1 MPLWWRWRRLADALT
16 SGDPFG
22 LAAVDFARDAP
33 APLDGVRIL
42 DLSRLVAGN
51 ALTHVLADF
60 GAEVIKV
67 ERPGQGDDL
76 RNWRVEGVSI
86 HWKVYARNKKSITLN
101 MRHARGRAL
110 LLDLVRTAQI
120 LVENF
125 VPGTLEK
132 WDLGPDVLHEANP
145 SLVIVRISG
154 WGQIGPDRNLPGF
167 GSLVEARTGFA
178 EINGFADR
186 PPVLPPLALAD
197 MVAGLYG
204 GIATLVALRHCEVK
218 GGKGQVVDLPLFDP
232 LLSILG
238 PQAALYELTGEL
250 PARTGSRSTLTA
262 PRNTYRC
269 RDGRYVA
276 LSASMQSMY
285 ERLMRTI
292 GQAELISDPRFLTN
306 ADRVRNND
314 QLDPIVGA
322 FIESYDQAEA
332 LEIFRE
338 AGVTVGP
345 VHDTVGMLHDP
356 LVRENQ
362 VMVRLPDEEVGSVA
376 MHNVAARL
384 SETPGLIRSPAP
396 ALGEHNREILAG
408 LGLDDEAVDVLAA
421 EEVI

>member
-1 MPLWWRWRRLADALT
+1 MVARDRIDLIQQ
-16 SGDPFG
+16 
-22 LAAVDFARDAP
+22 DFARDAA

-60 GAEVIKV
+60 GAEVVKV

-86 HWKVYARNKKSITLN
+86 HWKVYARNKKSITVN
-101 MRHARGRAL
+101 MRSDRGRTI
-110 LLDLVRTAQI
+110 LLDLVKTSQM

-125 VPGTLEK
+125 LPGTLEQ
-132 WDLGPDVLHEANP
+132 WELGPDVLHAANP
-145 SLVIVRISG
+145 KLVIVRISG
-154 WGQIGPDRNLPGF
+154 WGQSGPDRSVPGF
-167 GSLVEARTGFA
+167 GSLVEARSGFA
-178 EINGFADR
+178 AMNGFADR

-204 GIATLVALRHCEVK
+204 AVAALVALRHCEVDQ
-218 GGKGQVVDLPLFDP
+218 GKGQVVDLPLFDP

-250 PARTGSRSTLTA
+250 PERLGSRSNLTA
-262 PRNTYRC
+262 PRNSYRC
-269 RDGRYVA
+269 RDGQFVA

-292 GQAELISDPRFLTN
+292 GRPELIEDRRFLTN

-314 QLDPIVGA
+314 QLDRIVA
-322 FIESYDQAEA
+322 QFIENHDQHDV
-332 LEIFRE
+332 LQIFRD

-345 VHDTVGMLHDP
+345 VHDTLGMLSDP
-356 LVRENQ
+356 LVKENK
-362 VMVRLPDEEVGSVA
+362 VMVRLPDEDIDSVV

-396 ALGEHNREILAG
+396 TLGEHNNEILG
-408 LGLDDEAVDVLAA
+408 DIGIDETELFTLGEQG
-421 EEVI
+421 VI

>member
-1 MPLWWRWRRLADALT
+1 MFA
-16 SGDPFG
+16 GDRID
-22 LAAVDFARDAP
+22 LIRQDFARDVA

-86 HWKVYARNKKSITLN
+86 HWKVYARNKKSITVN
-101 MRHARGRAL
+101 MRSDRGRAI
-110 LLDLVRTAQI
+110 LLDLVKTAQM

-125 VPGTLEK
+125 LPGTLEQ
-132 WDLGPDVLHEANP
+132 WELGPDVLLAVNP
-145 SLVIVRISG
+145 KLIIVRISG
-154 WGQIGPDRNLPGF
+154 WGQSGPDRSVPGF
-167 GSLVEARTGFA
+167 GSLVEARSGFA
-178 EINGFADR
+178 AMNGFADR

-204 GIATLVALRHCEVK
+204 AVAALVALRHCEVDQ
-218 GGKGQVVDLPLFDP
+218 GKGQVVDLPLFDP

-250 PARTGSRSTLTA
+250 PERLGSRSNLTA
-262 PRNTYRC
+262 PRNSYCC
-269 RDGRYVA
+269 RDGKFVA

-292 GQAELISDPRFLTN
+292 GRPELIEDNRFLTN
-306 ADRVRNND
+306 SDRVRNND
-314 QLDPIVGA
+314 QLDRVVA
-322 FIESYDQAEA
+322 QFIESHDQCDV
-332 LEIFRE
+332 LNIFRD

-345 VHDTVGMLHDP
+345 VHDTLGMLSDP
-356 LVRENQ
+356 LVKENK
-362 VMVRLPDEEVGSVA
+362 VMVRLPDEDIDSVV

-396 ALGEHNREILAG
+396 TLGEHNNEILG
-408 LGLDDEAVDVLAA
+408 EIGIDETELSTLGEQG
-421 EEVI
+421 VI

>member
-1 MPLWWRWRRLADALT
+1 MFA
-16 SGDPFG
+16 GDRID
-22 LAAVDFARDAP
+22 LIRQDFARDAA

-60 GAEVIKV
+60 GAEVVKV

-76 RNWRVEGVSI
+76 RNWRVEGVSV
-86 HWKVYARNKKSITLN
+86 HWKVYARNKKSITVN
-101 MRHARGRAL
+101 MRSDRGRAI
-110 LLDLVRTAQI
+110 LLDLVKTAQM

-125 VPGTLEK
+125 LPGTLEQ
-132 WDLGPDVLHEANP
+132 WELGPDVLLAVNP
-145 SLVIVRISG
+145 KLIIVRISG
-154 WGQIGPDRNLPGF
+154 WGQSGPDRSVPGF
-167 GSLVEARTGFA
+167 GSLVEARSGFA
-178 EINGFADR
+178 AMNGFADR

-204 GIATLVALRHCEVK
+204 AVAALVALRHCEVDQ
-218 GGKGQVVDLPLFDP
+218 GKGQVVDLPLFDP

-250 PARTGSRSTLTA
+250 PERLGSRSNLTA
-262 PRNTYRC
+262 PRNSYCC
-269 RDGRYVA
+269 RDGKFVA

-292 GQAELISDPRFLTN
+292 GRPELIEDNRFLTN
-306 ADRVRNND
+306 SDRVRNND
-314 QLDPIVGA
+314 QLDRVVA
-322 FIESYDQAEA
+322 QFIESHDQCDV
-332 LEIFRE
+332 LNIFRD

-345 VHDTVGMLHDP
+345 VHDTLGMLSDP
-356 LVRENQ
+356 LVKENK
-362 VMVRLPDEEVGSVA
+362 VMVRLPDEDIDSVV

-396 ALGEHNREILAG
+396 TLGEHNNEILG
-408 LGLDDEAVDVLAA
+408 EIGIDETELSTLGEQG
-421 EEVI
+421 VI

>member
-1 MPLWWRWRRLADALT
+1 LVARDRIDLIQQ
-16 SGDPFG
+16 
-22 LAAVDFARDAP
+22 DFARDAA

-60 GAEVIKV
+60 GAEVVKV

-86 HWKVYARNKKSITLN
+86 HWKVYARNKKSITVN
-101 MRHARGRAL
+101 MRSERGRAI
-110 LLDLVRTAQI
+110 LLDLVKTSQM

-125 VPGTLEK
+125 LPGTLEQ
-132 WDLGPDVLHEANP
+132 WELGPEVLHAVNP
-145 SLVIVRISG
+145 KLVVVRISG
-154 WGQIGPDRNLPGF
+154 WGQSGPDRSVPGF
-167 GSLVEARTGFA
+167 GSLVEARSGFA
-178 EINGFADR
+178 AMNGFADR

-204 GIATLVALRHCEVK
+204 AVAALVALRHCEVDQ
-218 GGKGQVVDLPLFDP
+218 GKGQVVDLPLFDP

-250 PARTGSRSTLTA
+250 PERLGSRSNLTA
-262 PRNTYRC
+262 PRNSYRC
-269 RDGRYVA
+269 RDGQFVA

-292 GQAELISDPRFLTN
+292 GRPELIEDNRFLTN
-306 ADRVRNND
+306 SDRVRNND
-314 QLDPIVGA
+314 QLDRVVA
-322 FIESYDQAEA
+322 QFIESHDQYDVLQ
-332 LEIFRE
+332 IFRD

-345 VHDTVGMLHDP
+345 VHDTLGMLNDP
-356 LVRENQ
+356 LVKENK
-362 VMVRLPDEEVGSVA
+362 VMVRLPDEEIDSVV

-396 ALGEHNREILAG
+396 TLGEHNSEILG
-408 LGLDDEAVDVLAA
+408 DIGIDETELSTLGEQG
-421 EEVI
+421 VI

>member
-1 MPLWWRWRRLADALT
+1 MVARDRIDLIQQ
-16 SGDPFG
+16 
-22 LAAVDFARDAP
+22 DFARDAA

-60 GAEVIKV
+60 GAEVVKV

-86 HWKVYARNKKSITLN
+86 HWKVYARNKKSITVN
-101 MRHARGRAL
+101 MRSERGRAI
-110 LLDLVRTAQI
+110 LLDLVKTSQM

-125 VPGTLEK
+125 LPGTLEQ
-132 WDLGPDVLHEANP
+132 WELGPDVLHAANP
-145 SLVIVRISG
+145 KLVIVRISG
-154 WGQIGPDRNLPGF
+154 WGQSGPDRSVPGF
-167 GSLVEARTGFA
+167 GSLVEARSGFA
-178 EINGFADR
+178 AMNGFADR

-204 GIATLVALRHCEVK
+204 AVAALVALRHCEVDQ
-218 GGKGQVVDLPLFDP
+218 GKGQVVDLPLFDP

-250 PARTGSRSTLTA
+250 PERLGSRSNLTA
-262 PRNTYRC
+262 PRNSYRC
-269 RDGRYVA
+269 RDGQFVA

-292 GQAELISDPRFLTN
+292 GRPELIEDNRFLTN
-306 ADRVRNND
+306 ADRVQNND
-314 QLDPIVGA
+314 QLDRVVA
-322 FIESYDQAEA
+322 QFIESHDQCDV
-332 LEIFRE
+332 LNIFRD

-345 VHDTVGMLHDP
+345 VHDTLGMLSDP
-356 LVRENQ
+356 LVKENK
-362 VMVRLPDEEVGSVA
+362 VMVRLPDEDIDSVV

-396 ALGEHNREILAG
+396 TLGEHNNEILSEIG
-408 LGLDDEAVDVLAA
+408 IDETELSTLGEQG
-421 EEVI
+421 VI

>member
-1 MPLWWRWRRLADALT
+1 MFA
-16 SGDPFG
+16 GDRID
-22 LAAVDFARDAP
+22 LIRQDFARDAA

-60 GAEVIKV
+60 GAEVVKV

-86 HWKVYARNKKSITLN
+86 HWKVYARNKKSITVN
-101 MRHARGRAL
+101 MRSDRGRAI
-110 LLDLVRTAQI
+110 LLDLVKTAEM

-125 VPGTLEK
+125 LPGTLEQ
-132 WDLGPDVLHEANP
+132 WDLGPEVLHVVNP
-145 SLVIVRISG
+145 KLVIVRISG
-154 WGQIGPDRNLPGF
+154 WGQSGPDRSVPGF
-167 GSLVEARTGFA
+167 GSLVEARSGFA
-178 EINGFADR
+178 AMNGFADR

-204 GIATLVALRHCEVK
+204 AVAALVALRHCEVDQ
-218 GGKGQVVDLPLFDP
+218 GKGQVVDLPLFDP

-250 PARTGSRSTLTA
+250 PERLGSRSNLTA
-262 PRNTYRC
+262 PRNSYCC
-269 RDGRYVA
+269 RDGKFVA

-292 GQAELISDPRFLTN
+292 GRPELIEDNRFLTN
-306 ADRVRNND
+306 SDRVRNND
-314 QLDPIVGA
+314 QLDRVVA
-322 FIESYDQAEA
+322 QFIESHDQCDV
-332 LEIFRE
+332 LNIFRD

-345 VHDTVGMLHDP
+345 VHDTLGMLSDP
-356 LVRENQ
+356 LVKENK
-362 VMVRLPDEEVGSVA
+362 VMVRLPDEDIDSVV

-396 ALGEHNREILAG
+396 TLGEHNNEILG
-408 LGLDDEAVDVLAA
+408 EIGIDETELSTLGEQG
-421 EEVI
+421 VI

>member
-1 MPLWWRWRRLADALT
+1 LVAPDRIDLIQQ
-16 SGDPFG
+16 
-22 LAAVDFARDAP
+22 DFARDAA

-60 GAEVIKV
+60 GAEVVKV

-86 HWKVYARNKKSITLN
+86 HWKVYARNKKSITVN
-101 MRHARGRAL
+101 MRSERGRAI
-110 LLDLVRTAQI
+110 LLDLVKTSQM

-125 VPGTLEK
+125 LPGTLEQ
-132 WDLGPDVLHEANP
+132 WELGPDVLHAANP
-145 SLVIVRISG
+145 KLVIVRISG
-154 WGQIGPDRNLPGF
+154 WGQSGPDRSVPGF
-167 GSLVEARTGFA
+167 GSLVEARSGFA
-178 EINGFADR
+178 AMNGFADR

-204 GIATLVALRHCEVK
+204 AVAALVALRHCEVDQ
-218 GGKGQVVDLPLFDP
+218 GKGQVVDLPLFDP

-250 PARTGSRSTLTA
+250 PERLGSRSNLTA
-262 PRNTYRC
+262 PRNSYRC
-269 RDGRYVA
+269 RDGQFVA

-292 GQAELISDPRFLTN
+292 GRPELIEDNRFLTN
-306 ADRVRNND
+306 ADRVQNND
-314 QLDPIVGA
+314 QLDRVVA
-322 FIESYDQAEA
+322 QFIESHDQYDVLQ
-332 LEIFRE
+332 IFRD

-345 VHDTVGMLHDP
+345 VHDTLGMLNDP
-356 LVRENQ
+356 LVKENK
-362 VMVRLPDEEVGSVA
+362 VMVRLPDEEIDSVV

-396 ALGEHNREILAG
+396 TLGEHNSEILG
-408 LGLDDEAVDVLAA
+408 DIGIDETELSTLGEQG
-421 EEVI
+421 VI

>member
-1 MPLWWRWRRLADALT
+1 LFA
-16 SGDPFG
+16 GDRID
-22 LAAVDFARDAP
+22 LIRQDFARDAA

-86 HWKVYARNKKSITLN
+86 HWKVYARNKKSITVN
-101 MRHARGRAL
+101 MRSDRGRAI
-110 LLDLVRTAQI
+110 LLDLVKTAQM

-125 VPGTLEK
+125 LPGTLEQ
-132 WDLGPDVLHEANP
+132 WELGPDVLLAVNP
-145 SLVIVRISG
+145 KLIIVRISG
-154 WGQIGPDRNLPGF
+154 WGQSGPDRSVPGF
-167 GSLVEARTGFA
+167 GSLVEARSGFA
-178 EINGFADR
+178 AMNGFADR

-204 GIATLVALRHCEVK
+204 AVAALVALRHCEVDQ
-218 GGKGQVVDLPLFDP
+218 GKGQVVDLPLFDP

-250 PARTGSRSTLTA
+250 PERLGSRSNLTA
-262 PRNTYRC
+262 PRNSYCC
-269 RDGRYVA
+269 RDGKFVA

-292 GQAELISDPRFLTN
+292 GRPELIEDNRFLTN
-306 ADRVRNND
+306 SDRVRNND
-314 QLDPIVGA
+314 QLDRVVA
-322 FIESYDQAEA
+322 QFIESHDQCDV
-332 LEIFRE
+332 LNIFRD

-345 VHDTVGMLHDP
+345 VHDTLGMLSDP
-356 LVRENQ
+356 LVKENK
-362 VMVRLPDEEVGSVA
+362 VMVRLPDEDIDSVV

-396 ALGEHNREILAG
+396 TLGEHNNEILG
-408 LGLDDEAVDVLAA
+408 EIGIDETELSTLGEQG
-421 EEVI
+421 VI

>member
-1 MPLWWRWRRLADALT
+1 LVARDRIDVIRQ
-16 SGDPFG
+16 
-22 LAAVDFARDAP
+22 DFARDAA

-86 HWKVYARNKKSITLN
+86 HWKVYARNKKSITIN
-101 MRHARGRAL
+101 MRSDRGRAI
-110 LLDLVRTAQI
+110 LLDLVKTAQM

-125 VPGTLEK
+125 LPGTLEQ
-132 WDLGPDVLHEANP
+132 WELGPEVLLAVNP
-145 SLVIVRISG
+145 KLIIVRISG
-154 WGQIGPDRNLPGF
+154 WGQSGPDRSVPGF
-167 GSLVEARTGFA
+167 GSLVEARSGFA
-178 EINGFADR
+178 AMNGFADR

-204 GIATLVALRHCEVK
+204 AVAALVALRHCEVDQ
-218 GGKGQVVDLPLFDP
+218 GKGQVVDLPLFDP

-250 PARTGSRSTLTA
+250 PERLGSRSNLTA
-262 PRNTYRC
+262 PRNSYCC
-269 RDGRYVA
+269 RDGKFVA

-292 GQAELISDPRFLTN
+292 GRPELIEDNRFLTN
-306 ADRVRNND
+306 SDRVRNND
-314 QLDPIVGA
+314 QLDRIVA
-322 FIESYDQAEA
+322 QFIESHDQYDV
-332 LEIFRE
+332 LNIFRD

-345 VHDTVGMLHDP
+345 VHDTLGMLSDP
-356 LVRENQ
+356 LVKENK
-362 VMVRLPDEEVGSVA
+362 VMVRLPDEDIDSVV

-396 ALGEHNREILAG
+396 TLGEHNNEILG
-408 LGLDDEAVDVLAA
+408 DIGIDETELSTLGEQG
-421 EEVI
+421 VI

>member
-1 MPLWWRWRRLADALT
+1 LFA
-16 SGDPFG
+16 GDRID
-22 LAAVDFARDAP
+22 LIRQDFARDAA

-60 GAEVIKV
+60 GAEVVKV

-86 HWKVYARNKKSITLN
+86 HWKVYARNKKSITVN
-101 MRHARGRAL
+101 MRSDRGRAI
-110 LLDLVRTAQI
+110 LLDLVKTAQM

-125 VPGTLEK
+125 LPGTLEQ
-132 WDLGPDVLHEANP
+132 WELGPDVLLAVNP
-145 SLVIVRISG
+145 KLIIVRISG
-154 WGQIGPDRNLPGF
+154 WGQSGPDRSVPGF
-167 GSLVEARTGFA
+167 GSLVEARSGFA
-178 EINGFADR
+178 AMNGFADR

-204 GIATLVALRHCEVK
+204 AVAALVALRHCEVDQ
-218 GGKGQVVDLPLFDP
+218 GKGQVVDLPLFDP

-250 PARTGSRSTLTA
+250 PERLGSRSNLTA
-262 PRNTYRC
+262 PRNSYCC
-269 RDGRYVA
+269 RDGKFVA

-292 GQAELISDPRFLTN
+292 GRPELIEDNRFLTN
-306 ADRVRNND
+306 SDRVRNND
-314 QLDPIVGA
+314 QLDRVVA
-322 FIESYDQAEA
+322 QFIESHDQCDV
-332 LEIFRE
+332 LNIFRD

-345 VHDTVGMLHDP
+345 VHDTLGMLSDP
-356 LVRENQ
+356 LVKENK
-362 VMVRLPDEEVGSVA
+362 VMVRLPDEDIDSVV

-396 ALGEHNREILAG
+396 TLGEHNNEILSEIG
-408 LGLDDEAVDVLAA
+408 IDETELSTLGEQG
-421 EEVI
+421 VI

>member
-1 MPLWWRWRRLADALT
+1 MVARDRIDVIRQ
-16 SGDPFG
+16 
-22 LAAVDFARDAP
+22 DFARDAA

-86 HWKVYARNKKSITLN
+86 HWKVYARNKKSITIN
-101 MRHARGRAL
+101 MRSDRGRAI
-110 LLDLVRTAQI
+110 LLDLVKTAQM

-125 VPGTLEK
+125 LPGTLEQ
-132 WDLGPDVLHEANP
+132 WELGPEVLLAVNP
-145 SLVIVRISG
+145 KLIVVRISG
-154 WGQIGPDRNLPGF
+154 WGQSGPDRSVPGF
-167 GSLVEARTGFA
+167 GSLVEARSGFA
-178 EINGFADR
+178 AMNGFADR

-204 GIATLVALRHCEVK
+204 AVAALVALRHCEVDQ
-218 GGKGQVVDLPLFDP
+218 GKGQVVDLPLFDP

-250 PARTGSRSTLTA
+250 PERLGSRSNLTA
-262 PRNTYRC
+262 PRNSYCC
-269 RDGRYVA
+269 RDGKFVA

-292 GQAELISDPRFLTN
+292 GRPELIEDNRFLTN
-306 ADRVRNND
+306 SDRVRNND
-314 QLDPIVGA
+314 QLDRIVA
-322 FIESYDQAEA
+322 QFIESHDQYDV
-332 LEIFRE
+332 LNIFRD

-345 VHDTVGMLHDP
+345 VHDTLGMLSDP
-356 LVRENQ
+356 LVKENK
-362 VMVRLPDEEVGSVA
+362 VMVRLPDEDIDSVV

-396 ALGEHNREILAG
+396 TLGEHNNEILG
-408 LGLDDEAVDVLAA
+408 DIGIDETELSTLGEQG
-421 EEVI
+421 VI

>member
-1 MPLWWRWRRLADALT
+1 LFARDRIDLIRQ
-16 SGDPFG
+16 
-22 LAAVDFARDAP
+22 DFARDAA

-86 HWKVYARNKKSITLN
+86 HWKVYARNKKSITVN
-101 MRHARGRAL
+101 MRSDRGRAI
-110 LLDLVRTAQI
+110 LLDLVKTAQM

-125 VPGTLEK
+125 LPGTLEQ
-132 WDLGPDVLHEANP
+132 WELGPDVLLAVNP
-145 SLVIVRISG
+145 KLVIVRISG
-154 WGQIGPDRNLPGF
+154 WGQSGPDRSVPGF
-167 GSLVEARTGFA
+167 GSLVEARSGFA
-178 EINGFADR
+178 AMNGFADR

-204 GIATLVALRHCEVK
+204 AVAALVALRHCEVDQ
-218 GGKGQVVDLPLFDP
+218 GKGQVVDLPLFDP

-250 PARTGSRSTLTA
+250 PERLGSRSNLTA
-262 PRNTYRC
+262 PRNSYCC
-269 RDGRYVA
+269 RDGKFVA

-292 GQAELISDPRFLTN
+292 GRPELIEDNRFLTN
-306 ADRVRNND
+306 ADRVQNND
-314 QLDPIVGA
+314 QLDRVVA
-322 FIESYDQAEA
+322 QFIESHDQYDVLQ
-332 LEIFRE
+332 IFRD

-345 VHDTVGMLHDP
+345 VHDTLGMLNDP
-356 LVRENQ
+356 LVKENK
-362 VMVRLPDEEVGSVA
+362 VMVRLPDEEIDSVV

-396 ALGEHNREILAG
+396 TLGEHNSEILG
-408 LGLDDEAVDVLAA
+408 DIGIDETELSTLGEQG
-421 EEVI
+421 VI

>member
-1 MPLWWRWRRLADALT
+1 MVARDRIDLIQQ
-16 SGDPFG
+16 
-22 LAAVDFARDAP
+22 DFARDAA

-60 GAEVIKV
+60 GAEVVKV

-86 HWKVYARNKKSITLN
+86 HWKVYARNKKSITVN
-101 MRHARGRAL
+101 MRSERGRAI
-110 LLDLVRTAQI
+110 LLDLVKTSQM

-125 VPGTLEK
+125 LPGTLEQ
-132 WDLGPDVLHEANP
+132 WELGPEVLHAVNP
-145 SLVIVRISG
+145 KLVVVRISG
-154 WGQIGPDRNLPGF
+154 WGQSGPDRSVPGF
-167 GSLVEARTGFA
+167 GSLVEARSGFA
-178 EINGFADR
+178 AMNGFADR

-204 GIATLVALRHCEVK
+204 AVAALVALRHCEVDQ
-218 GGKGQVVDLPLFDP
+218 GKGQVVDLPLFDP

-250 PARTGSRSTLTA
+250 PERLGSRSNLTA
-262 PRNTYRC
+262 PRNSYRC
-269 RDGRYVA
+269 RDGQFVA

-292 GQAELISDPRFLTN
+292 GRPELIEDNRFLTN
-306 ADRVRNND
+306 SDRVRNND
-314 QLDPIVGA
+314 QLDRVVA
-322 FIESYDQAEA
+322 QFIESHDQYDVLQ
-332 LEIFRE
+332 IFRD

-345 VHDTVGMLHDP
+345 VHDTLGMLNDP
-356 LVRENQ
+356 LVKENK
-362 VMVRLPDEEVGSVA
+362 VMVRLPDEEIDSVV

-396 ALGEHNREILAG
+396 TLGEHNSEILG
-408 LGLDDEAVDVLAA
+408 DIGIDETELSTLGEQG
-421 EEVI
+421 VI

>member
-1 MPLWWRWRRLADALT
+1 MVARDRIDLIQQ
-16 SGDPFG
+16 
-22 LAAVDFARDAP
+22 DFARDAA

-86 HWKVYARNKKSITLN
+86 HWKVYARNKKSITVN
-101 MRHARGRAL
+101 MRSERGRAI
-110 LLDLVRTAQI
+110 LLDLVKTSQM

-125 VPGTLEK
+125 LPGTLEQ
-132 WDLGPDVLHEANP
+132 WELGPEVLHAANP
-145 SLVIVRISG
+145 KLVIVRISG
-154 WGQIGPDRNLPGF
+154 WGQSGPDRSVPGF
-167 GSLVEARTGFA
+167 GSLVEARSGFA
-178 EINGFADR
+178 AMNGFADR

-204 GIATLVALRHCEVK
+204 AVAALVALRHCEVDQ
-218 GGKGQVVDLPLFDP
+218 GKGQVVDLPLFDP

-250 PARTGSRSTLTA
+250 PERLGSRSNLTA
-262 PRNTYRC
+262 PRNSYRC
-269 RDGRYVA
+269 RDGQFVA

-292 GQAELISDPRFLTN
+292 GRPELIEDNRFLTN
-306 ADRVRNND
+306 ADRVQNND
-314 QLDPIVGA
+314 QLDRVVA
-322 FIESYDQAEA
+322 QFIESHDQYDVLQ
-332 LEIFRE
+332 IFRD

-345 VHDTVGMLHDP
+345 VHDTLGMLNDP
-356 LVRENQ
+356 LVKENK
-362 VMVRLPDEEVGSVA
+362 VMVRLPDEEIDSVV

-396 ALGEHNREILAG
+396 TLGEHNSEILG
-408 LGLDDEAVDVLAA
+408 DIGIDETELSTLGEQG
-421 EEVI
+421 VI

>member
-1 MPLWWRWRRLADALT
+1 MVARDRIDLIQQ
-16 SGDPFG
+16 
-22 LAAVDFARDAP
+22 DFARDAA

-60 GAEVIKV
+60 GAEVVKV

-86 HWKVYARNKKSITLN
+86 HWKVYARNKKSITVN
-101 MRHARGRAL
+101 MRSERGRAI
-110 LLDLVRTAQI
+110 LLDLVKTSQM

-125 VPGTLEK
+125 LPGTLEQ
-132 WDLGPDVLHEANP
+132 WELGPDVLHAANP
-145 SLVIVRISG
+145 KLVIVRISG
-154 WGQIGPDRNLPGF
+154 WGQSGPDRRVPGF
-167 GSLVEARTGFA
+167 GSLVEARSGFA
-178 EINGFADR
+178 AMNGFADR

-204 GIATLVALRHCEVK
+204 AVAALVALRHCEVDQ
-218 GGKGQVVDLPLFDP
+218 GKGQVVDLPLFDP

-250 PARTGSRSTLTA
+250 PERLGSRSNLTA
-262 PRNTYRC
+262 PRNSYRC
-269 RDGRYVA
+269 RDGQFVA

-292 GQAELISDPRFLTN
+292 GRPELIEDNRFLTN
-306 ADRVRNND
+306 ADRVQNND
-314 QLDPIVGA
+314 QLDRVVA
-322 FIESYDQAEA
+322 QFIESHDQYDV
-332 LEIFRE
+332 LNIFRD

-345 VHDTVGMLHDP
+345 VHDTLGMLSDP
-356 LVRENQ
+356 LVKENK
-362 VMVRLPDEEVGSVA
+362 VMVRLPDEDIDSVV

-396 ALGEHNREILAG
+396 TLGEHNNEILG
-408 LGLDDEAVDVLAA
+408 EIGIDETELSTLGEQG
-421 EEVI
+421 VI

>member
-1 MPLWWRWRRLADALT
+1 MFA
-16 SGDPFG
+16 GDRID
-22 LAAVDFARDAP
+22 LIRQDFARDAA

-60 GAEVIKV
+60 GAEVVKV

-86 HWKVYARNKKSITLN
+86 HWKVYARNKKSITVN
-101 MRHARGRAL
+101 MRSDRGRAI
-110 LLDLVRTAQI
+110 LLDLVKTAQM

-125 VPGTLEK
+125 LPGTLEQ
-132 WDLGPDVLHEANP
+132 WELGPDVLLAVNP
-145 SLVIVRISG
+145 KLIIVRISG
-154 WGQIGPDRNLPGF
+154 WGQSGPDRSVPGF
-167 GSLVEARTGFA
+167 GSLVEARSGFA
-178 EINGFADR
+178 AMNGFADR

-204 GIATLVALRHCEVK
+204 AVAALVALRHCEVDQ
-218 GGKGQVVDLPLFDP
+218 GKGQVVDLPLFDP

-250 PARTGSRSTLTA
+250 PERLGSRSNLTA
-262 PRNTYRC
+262 PRNSYCC
-269 RDGRYVA
+269 RDGKFVA

-292 GQAELISDPRFLTN
+292 GRPELIEDNRFLTN
-306 ADRVRNND
+306 SDRVRNND
-314 QLDPIVGA
+314 QLDRVVA
-322 FIESYDQAEA
+322 QFIESHDQCDV
-332 LEIFRE
+332 LNIFRD

-345 VHDTVGMLHDP
+345 VHDTLGMLSDP
-356 LVRENQ
+356 LVKENK
-362 VMVRLPDEEVGSVA
+362 VMVRLPDEDIDSVV

-396 ALGEHNREILAG
+396 TLGEHNNEILG
-408 LGLDDEAVDVLAA
+408 EIGIDETELSTLGEQG
-421 EEVI
+421 VI

>member
-1 MPLWWRWRRLADALT
+1 MVARDRINLIQQ
-16 SGDPFG
+16 
-22 LAAVDFARDAP
+22 DFARDAA

-60 GAEVIKV
+60 GAEVVKV

-86 HWKVYARNKKSITLN
+86 HWKVYARNKKSITVN
-101 MRHARGRAL
+101 MRSERGRAI
-110 LLDLVRTAQI
+110 LLDLVKTSQM

-125 VPGTLEK
+125 LPGTLEQ
-132 WDLGPDVLHEANP
+132 WELGPDVLHAANP
-145 SLVIVRISG
+145 KLVIVRISG
-154 WGQIGPDRNLPGF
+154 WGQSGPDRSVPGF
-167 GSLVEARTGFA
+167 GSLVEARSGFA
-178 EINGFADR
+178 AMNGFADR

-204 GIATLVALRHCEVK
+204 AVAALVALRHCEVDQ
-218 GGKGQVVDLPLFDP
+218 GKGQVVDLPLFDP

-250 PARTGSRSTLTA
+250 PERLGSRSNLTA
-262 PRNTYRC
+262 PRNSYRC
-269 RDGRYVA
+269 RDGQFVA

-292 GQAELISDPRFLTN
+292 GRPELIEDNRFLTN
-306 ADRVRNND
+306 ADRVQNND
-314 QLDPIVGA
+314 QLDRVVA
-322 FIESYDQAEA
+322 QFIESHDQYDVLQ
-332 LEIFRE
+332 IFRD

-345 VHDTVGMLHDP
+345 VHDTLGMLNDP
-356 LVRENQ
+356 LVKENK
-362 VMVRLPDEEVGSVA
+362 VMVRLPDEEIDSVV

-396 ALGEHNREILAG
+396 TLGEHNSEILG
-408 LGLDDEAVDVLAA
+408 DIGIDETELSTLGQQG
-421 EEVI
+421 VI

>member
-1 MPLWWRWRRLADALT
+1 MVARDRIDLIQQ
-16 SGDPFG
+16 
-22 LAAVDFARDAP
+22 DFARDAA

-60 GAEVIKV
+60 GAEVVKV

-86 HWKVYARNKKSITLN
+86 HWKVYARNKKSITVN
-101 MRHARGRAL
+101 MRSERGRAI
-110 LLDLVRTAQI
+110 LLDLVKTSQM

-125 VPGTLEK
+125 LPGTLEQ
-132 WDLGPDVLHEANP
+132 WELGPEVLHAVNP
-145 SLVIVRISG
+145 KLVVVRISG
-154 WGQIGPDRNLPGF
+154 WGQSGPDRSVPGF
-167 GSLVEARTGFA
+167 GSLVEARSGFA
-178 EINGFADR
+178 AMNGFADR

-204 GIATLVALRHCEVK
+204 AVAALVALRHCEVDQ
-218 GGKGQVVDLPLFDP
+218 GKGQVVDLPLFDP
-232 LLSILG
+232 LLLILG

-250 PARTGSRSTLTA
+250 PERLGSRSNLTA
-262 PRNTYRC
+262 PRNSYRC
-269 RDGRYVA
+269 RDGQFVA

-292 GQAELISDPRFLTN
+292 GRPELIEDNRFLTN
-306 ADRVRNND
+306 ADRVQNND
-314 QLDPIVGA
+314 QLDRVVA
-322 FIESYDQAEA
+322 QFIESHDQYDVLQ
-332 LEIFRE
+332 IFRD

-345 VHDTVGMLHDP
+345 VHDTLGMLNDP
-356 LVRENQ
+356 LVKENK
-362 VMVRLPDEEVGSVA
+362 VMVRLPDEEIDSVV

-396 ALGEHNREILAG
+396 TLGEHNSEILG
-408 LGLDDEAVDVLAA
+408 DIGIDETELSTLGEQG
-421 EEVI
+421 VI

>member
-1 MPLWWRWRRLADALT
+1 MVARDRIDVIRQ
-16 SGDPFG
+16 
-22 LAAVDFARDAP
+22 DFARDAA

-86 HWKVYARNKKSITLN
+86 HWKVYARNKKSITVN
-101 MRHARGRAL
+101 MRSDRGRAI
-110 LLDLVRTAQI
+110 LLDLVKTAQM

-125 VPGTLEK
+125 LPGTLEQ
-132 WDLGPDVLHEANP
+132 WELGPEVLLAVNP
-145 SLVIVRISG
+145 KLVIVRISG
-154 WGQIGPDRNLPGF
+154 WGQSGPDRSVPGF
-167 GSLVEARTGFA
+167 GSLVEARSGFA
-178 EINGFADR
+178 AMNGFADR

-204 GIATLVALRHCEVK
+204 AVAALVALRHCEVDQ
-218 GGKGQVVDLPLFDP
+218 GKGQVVDLPLFDP

-250 PARTGSRSTLTA
+250 PERLGSRSNLTA
-262 PRNTYRC
+262 PRNSYCC
-269 RDGRYVA
+269 RDGKFVA

-292 GQAELISDPRFLTN
+292 GRPELIEDNRFLTN
-306 ADRVRNND
+306 SDRVRNND
-314 QLDPIVGA
+314 QLDRVVA
-322 FIESYDQAEA
+322 QFIESHDQCDV
-332 LEIFRE
+332 LNIFRD

-345 VHDTVGMLHDP
+345 VHDTLGMLSDP
-356 LVRENQ
+356 LVKENK
-362 VMVRLPDEEVGSVA
+362 VMVRLPDEDIDSVV

-396 ALGEHNREILAG
+396 TLGEHNNEILG
-408 LGLDDEAVDVLAA
+408 DIGIDETELFTLGEQG
-421 EEVI
+421 VI

>member
-1 MPLWWRWRRLADALT
+1 MVARDRIDLIQQ
-16 SGDPFG
+16 
-22 LAAVDFARDAP
+22 DFARDAA

-60 GAEVIKV
+60 GAEVVKV

-86 HWKVYARNKKSITLN
+86 HWKVYARNKKSITVN
-101 MRHARGRAL
+101 MRSERGRAI
-110 LLDLVRTAQI
+110 LLDLVKTSQM

-125 VPGTLEK
+125 LPGTLEQ
-132 WDLGPDVLHEANP
+132 WELGPEVLHAINP
-145 SLVIVRISG
+145 KLVVVRISG
-154 WGQIGPDRNLPGF
+154 WGQSGPDRSVPGF
-167 GSLVEARTGFA
+167 GSLVEARSGFA
-178 EINGFADR
+178 AMNGFADR

-204 GIATLVALRHCEVK
+204 AVAALVALRHCEVDQ
-218 GGKGQVVDLPLFDP
+218 GKGQVVDLPLFDP

-250 PARTGSRSTLTA
+250 PERLGSRSNLTA
-262 PRNTYRC
+262 PRNSYRC
-269 RDGRYVA
+269 RDGQFVA

-292 GQAELISDPRFLTN
+292 GRPELIEDNRFLTN
-306 ADRVRNND
+306 ADRVQNND
-314 QLDPIVGA
+314 QLDRVVA
-322 FIESYDQAEA
+322 QFIESHDQYDVLQ
-332 LEIFRE
+332 IFRD

-345 VHDTVGMLHDP
+345 VHDTLGMLNDP
-356 LVRENQ
+356 LVKENK
-362 VMVRLPDEEVGSVA
+362 VMVRLPDEEIDSVV

-396 ALGEHNREILAG
+396 TLGEHNSEILG
-408 LGLDDEAVDVLAA
+408 DIGIDETELSTLGEQG
-421 EEVI
+421 VI

>member
-1 MPLWWRWRRLADALT
+1 MVARDRIDLIQQ
-16 SGDPFG
+16 
-22 LAAVDFARDAP
+22 DFARDAA

-60 GAEVIKV
+60 GAEVVKV

-86 HWKVYARNKKSITLN
+86 HWKVYARNKKSITVN
-101 MRHARGRAL
+101 MRSERGRAI
-110 LLDLVRTAQI
+110 LLDLVKTSQM

-125 VPGTLEK
+125 LPGTLEQ
-132 WDLGPDVLHEANP
+132 WELGPDVLHAANP
-145 SLVIVRISG
+145 KLVIVRISG
-154 WGQIGPDRNLPGF
+154 WGQSGPDRSVPGF
-167 GSLVEARTGFA
+167 GSLVEARSGFA
-178 EINGFADR
+178 AMNGFADR

-204 GIATLVALRHCEVK
+204 AVAALVALRHCEVDQ
-218 GGKGQVVDLPLFDP
+218 GKGQVVDLPLFDP

-250 PARTGSRSTLTA
+250 PERLGSRSNLTA
-262 PRNTYRC
+262 PRNSYCC
-269 RDGRYVA
+269 RDGKFVA

-292 GQAELISDPRFLTN
+292 GRPELIEDNRFLTN
-306 ADRVRNND
+306 SDRVRNND
-314 QLDPIVGA
+314 QLDRVVA
-322 FIESYDQAEA
+322 QFIESHDQYDVLQ
-332 LEIFRE
+332 IFRD

-345 VHDTVGMLHDP
+345 VHDTLGMLNDP
-356 LVRENQ
+356 LVKENK
-362 VMVRLPDEEVGSVA
+362 VMVRLPDEEIDSVV

-396 ALGEHNREILAG
+396 TLGEHNSEILG
-408 LGLDDEAVDVLAA
+408 DIGIDETELSTLGEQG
-421 EEVI
+421 VI

>member
-1 MPLWWRWRRLADALT
+1 MVAPDRIDLIQQ
-16 SGDPFG
+16 
-22 LAAVDFARDAP
+22 DFARDAA

-60 GAEVIKV
+60 GAEVVKV

-86 HWKVYARNKKSITLN
+86 HWKVYARNKKSITVN
-101 MRHARGRAL
+101 MRSERGRAI
-110 LLDLVRTAQI
+110 LLDLVKTSQM

-125 VPGTLEK
+125 LPGTLEQ
-132 WDLGPDVLHEANP
+132 WELGPDVLHAANP
-145 SLVIVRISG
+145 KLVIVRISG
-154 WGQIGPDRNLPGF
+154 WGQSGPDRRVPGF
-167 GSLVEARTGFA
+167 GSLVEARSGFA
-178 EINGFADR
+178 AMNGFADR

-204 GIATLVALRHCEVK
+204 AVAALVALRHCEVDQ
-218 GGKGQVVDLPLFDP
+218 GKGQVVDLPLFDP

-250 PARTGSRSTLTA
+250 PERLGSRSNLTA
-262 PRNTYRC
+262 PRNSYRC
-269 RDGRYVA
+269 RDGQFVA

-292 GQAELISDPRFLTN
+292 GRPELIEDNRFLTN
-306 ADRVRNND
+306 ADRVQNND
-314 QLDPIVGA
+314 QLDRVVA
-322 FIESYDQAEA
+322 QFIESHDQYDVLQ
-332 LEIFRE
+332 IFRD

-345 VHDTVGMLHDP
+345 VHDTLGMLNDP
-356 LVRENQ
+356 LVKENK
-362 VMVRLPDEEVGSVA
+362 VMVRLPDEEIDSVV

-396 ALGEHNREILAG
+396 TLGEHNSEILG
-408 LGLDDEAVDVLAA
+408 DIGIDETELSTLGEQG
-421 EEVI
+421 VI

>member
-1 MPLWWRWRRLADALT
+1 MVARDRIDLIQQ
-16 SGDPFG
+16 
-22 LAAVDFARDAP
+22 DFARDAA

-60 GAEVIKV
+60 GAEVVKV

-86 HWKVYARNKKSITLN
+86 HWKVYARNKKSITVN
-101 MRHARGRAL
+101 MRSDRGRAI
-110 LLDLVRTAQI
+110 LLDLVKTAQM

-125 VPGTLEK
+125 LPGTLEQ
-132 WDLGPDVLHEANP
+132 WELGPEVLLAVNP
-145 SLVIVRISG
+145 KLVIVRISG
-154 WGQIGPDRNLPGF
+154 WGQSGPDRSVPGF
-167 GSLVEARTGFA
+167 GSLVEARSGFA
-178 EINGFADR
+178 AMNGFADR

-204 GIATLVALRHCEVK
+204 AVAALVALRHCEVDQ
-218 GGKGQVVDLPLFDP
+218 GKGQVVDLPLFDP

-250 PARTGSRSTLTA
+250 PERLGSRSNLTA
-262 PRNTYRC
+262 PRNSYCC
-269 RDGRYVA
+269 RDGKFVA

-292 GQAELISDPRFLTN
+292 GRPELIEDRRFLTN

-314 QLDPIVGA
+314 QLDRIVA
-322 FIESYDQAEA
+322 QFIENHDQHDV
-332 LEIFRE
+332 LQIFRD

-345 VHDTVGMLHDP
+345 VHDTLGMLSDP
-356 LVRENQ
+356 LVKENK
-362 VMVRLPDEEVGSVA
+362 VMVRLPDEDIDSVV

-396 ALGEHNREILAG
+396 TLGEHNSEILG
-408 LGLDDEAVDVLAA
+408 DIGIDETELSTLGEQG
-421 EEVI
+421 VI

>member
-1 MPLWWRWRRLADALT
+1 MVARDRIDLIQQ
-16 SGDPFG
+16 
-22 LAAVDFARDAP
+22 DFARDAA

-60 GAEVIKV
+60 GAEVVKV

-86 HWKVYARNKKSITLN
+86 HWKVYARNKKSITVN
-101 MRHARGRAL
+101 MRSERGRAI
-110 LLDLVRTAQI
+110 LLDLVKTSQM

-125 VPGTLEK
+125 LPGTLEQ
-132 WDLGPDVLHEANP
+132 WELGPDVLHAANP
-145 SLVIVRISG
+145 KLVIVRISG
-154 WGQIGPDRNLPGF
+154 WGQSGPDRSVPGF
-167 GSLVEARTGFA
+167 GSLVEARSGFA
-178 EINGFADR
+178 AMNGFADR

-204 GIATLVALRHCEVK
+204 AVAALVALRHCEVDQ
-218 GGKGQVVDLPLFDP
+218 GKGQVVDLPLFDP

-250 PARTGSRSTLTA
+250 PERLGSRSNLTA
-262 PRNTYRC
+262 PRNSYCC
-269 RDGRYVA
+269 RDGKFVA

-292 GQAELISDPRFLTN
+292 GRPELIEDNRFLTN
-306 ADRVRNND
+306 ADRVQNND
-314 QLDPIVGA
+314 QLDRVVA
-322 FIESYDQAEA
+322 QFIESHDQYDILQ
-332 LEIFRE
+332 IFRD

-345 VHDTVGMLHDP
+345 VHDTLGMLNDP
-356 LVRENQ
+356 LVKENK
-362 VMVRLPDEEVGSVA
+362 VMVRLPDEEIDSVV

-396 ALGEHNREILAG
+396 TLGEHNSEILG
-408 LGLDDEAVDVLAA
+408 DIGIDETELSTLGEQG
-421 EEVI
+421 VI

>member
-1 MPLWWRWRRLADALT
+1 MVAPDRIDLIQQ
-16 SGDPFG
+16 
-22 LAAVDFARDAP
+22 DFARDAA

-60 GAEVIKV
+60 GAEVVKV

-86 HWKVYARNKKSITLN
+86 HWKVYARNKKSITVN
-101 MRHARGRAL
+101 MRSERGRAI
-110 LLDLVRTAQI
+110 LLDLVKTSQM

-125 VPGTLEK
+125 LPGTLEQ
-132 WDLGPDVLHEANP
+132 WELGPDVLHAANP
-145 SLVIVRISG
+145 KLVIVRISG
-154 WGQIGPDRNLPGF
+154 WGQSGPDRSVPGF
-167 GSLVEARTGFA
+167 GSLVEARSGFA
-178 EINGFADR
+178 AMNGFADR

-204 GIATLVALRHCEVK
+204 AVAALVALRHCEVDQ
-218 GGKGQVVDLPLFDP
+218 GKGQVVDLPLFDP

-250 PARTGSRSTLTA
+250 PERLGSRSNLTA
-262 PRNTYRC
+262 PRNSYRC
-269 RDGRYVA
+269 RDGQFVA

-292 GQAELISDPRFLTN
+292 GRPELIEDSRFLTN
-306 ADRVRNND
+306 ADRVQNND
-314 QLDPIVGA
+314 QLDRVVA
-322 FIESYDQAEA
+322 QFIESHDQYDVLQ
-332 LEIFRE
+332 IFRD

-345 VHDTVGMLHDP
+345 VHDTLGMLNDP
-356 LVRENQ
+356 LVKENK
-362 VMVRLPDEEVGSVA
+362 VMVRLPDEEIDSVV

-396 ALGEHNREILAG
+396 TLGEHNSEILGDIGIDETELSA
-408 LGLDDEAVDVLAA
+408 LGEQG
-421 EEVI
+421 VI

>member
-1 MPLWWRWRRLADALT
+1 MFA
-16 SGDPFG
+16 GDRID
-22 LAAVDFARDAP
+22 LIRQDFARDAA

-86 HWKVYARNKKSITLN
+86 HWKVYARNKKSITVN
-101 MRHARGRAL
+101 MRSDRGRAI
-110 LLDLVRTAQI
+110 LLDLVKTAQM

-125 VPGTLEK
+125 LPGTLEQ
-132 WDLGPDVLHEANP
+132 WELGPDVLLAVNP
-145 SLVIVRISG
+145 KLIIVRISG
-154 WGQIGPDRNLPGF
+154 WGQSGPDRSVPGF
-167 GSLVEARTGFA
+167 GSLVEARSGFA
-178 EINGFADR
+178 AMNGFADR

-204 GIATLVALRHCEVK
+204 AVAALVALRHCEVDQ
-218 GGKGQVVDLPLFDP
+218 GKGQVVDLPLFDP

-250 PARTGSRSTLTA
+250 PERLGSRSNLTA
-262 PRNTYRC
+262 PRNSYRC
-269 RDGRYVA
+269 RDGQFVA

-292 GQAELISDPRFLTN
+292 GRPELIEDRRFLTN

-314 QLDPIVGA
+314 QLDRIVA
-322 FIESYDQAEA
+322 QFIENHDQHDA
-332 LEIFRE
+332 LQIFRD

-345 VHDTVGMLHDP
+345 VHDTLGMLSDP
-356 LVRENQ
+356 LVKENK
-362 VMVRLPDEEVGSVA
+362 VMVRLPDEDIDSVV

-396 ALGEHNREILAG
+396 TLGEHNNEILG
-408 LGLDDEAVDVLAA
+408 EIGIDETELSTLGEQG
-421 EEVI
+421 VI

>member
-1 MPLWWRWRRLADALT
+1 MFA
-16 SGDPFG
+16 GDRID
-22 LAAVDFARDAP
+22 LIRQDFARDAA

-86 HWKVYARNKKSITLN
+86 HWKVYARNKKSITVN
-101 MRHARGRAL
+101 MRSDRGRAI
-110 LLDLVRTAQI
+110 LLDLVKTAQM

-125 VPGTLEK
+125 LPGTLEQ
-132 WDLGPDVLHEANP
+132 WELGPDVLLAVNP
-145 SLVIVRISG
+145 KLIIVRISG
-154 WGQIGPDRNLPGF
+154 WGQSGPDRSVPGF
-167 GSLVEARTGFA
+167 GSLVEARSGFA
-178 EINGFADR
+178 AMNGFADR

-204 GIATLVALRHCEVK
+204 AVAALVALRHCEVDQ
-218 GGKGQVVDLPLFDP
+218 GKGQVVDLPLFDP

-250 PARTGSRSTLTA
+250 PERLGSRSNLTA
-262 PRNTYRC
+262 PRNSYCC
-269 RDGRYVA
+269 RDGKFVA

-292 GQAELISDPRFLTN
+292 GRPELIEDNRFLTN
-306 ADRVRNND
+306 SDRVRNND
-314 QLDPIVGA
+314 QLDRVVA
-322 FIESYDQAEA
+322 QFIESHDQCDV
-332 LEIFRE
+332 LNIFRD

-345 VHDTVGMLHDP
+345 VHDTLGMLSDP
-356 LVRENQ
+356 LVKENK
-362 VMVRLPDEEVGSVA
+362 VMVRLPDEDIDSVV

-396 ALGEHNREILAG
+396 TLGEHNNEILG
-408 LGLDDEAVDVLAA
+408 EIGIDETELSTLGEQG
-421 EEVI
+421 VI

>member
-1 MPLWWRWRRLADALT
+1 MVARDRIDLIQQ
-16 SGDPFG
+16 
-22 LAAVDFARDAP
+22 DFAHDAA

-60 GAEVIKV
+60 GAEVVKV

-86 HWKVYARNKKSITLN
+86 HWKVYARNKKSITVN
-101 MRHARGRAL
+101 MRSERGRAI
-110 LLDLVRTAQI
+110 LLDLVKTSQM

-125 VPGTLEK
+125 LPGTLEQ
-132 WDLGPDVLHEANP
+132 WELGPDVLHAANP
-145 SLVIVRISG
+145 KLVIVRISG
-154 WGQIGPDRNLPGF
+154 WGQSGPDRSVPGF
-167 GSLVEARTGFA
+167 GSLVEARSGFA
-178 EINGFADR
+178 AMNGFADR

-204 GIATLVALRHCEVK
+204 AVAALVALRHCEVDQ
-218 GGKGQVVDLPLFDP
+218 GKGQVVDLPLFDP

-250 PARTGSRSTLTA
+250 PERLGSRSNLTA
-262 PRNTYRC
+262 PRNSYRC
-269 RDGRYVA
+269 RDGQFVA

-292 GQAELISDPRFLTN
+292 GRPELIEDNRFLTN
-306 ADRVRNND
+306 ADRVQNND
-314 QLDPIVGA
+314 QLDRVVA
-322 FIESYDQAEA
+322 QFIESHDQYDVLQ
-332 LEIFRE
+332 IFRD

-345 VHDTVGMLHDP
+345 VHDTLGMLNDP
-356 LVRENQ
+356 LVKENK
-362 VMVRLPDEEVGSVA
+362 VMVRLPDEEIDSVV

-396 ALGEHNREILAG
+396 TLGEHNSEILG
-408 LGLDDEAVDVLAA
+408 DIGIDETELSTLGEQG
-421 EEVI
+421 VI

>member
-1 MPLWWRWRRLADALT
+1 LVAPDRIDLIQQ
-16 SGDPFG
+16 
-22 LAAVDFARDAP
+22 DFARDAA

-60 GAEVIKV
+60 GAEVVKV

-86 HWKVYARNKKSITLN
+86 HWKVYARNKKSITVN
-101 MRHARGRAL
+101 MRSERGRAI
-110 LLDLVRTAQI
+110 LLDLVKTSQM

-125 VPGTLEK
+125 LPGTLEQ
-132 WDLGPDVLHEANP
+132 WELGPEVLHAANP
-145 SLVIVRISG
+145 KLVIVRISG
-154 WGQIGPDRNLPGF
+154 WGQSGPDRSVPGF
-167 GSLVEARTGFA
+167 GSLVEARSGFA
-178 EINGFADR
+178 AMNGFADR

-204 GIATLVALRHCEVK
+204 AVAALVALRHCEVDQ
-218 GGKGQVVDLPLFDP
+218 GKGQVVDLPLFDP

-250 PARTGSRSTLTA
+250 PERLGSRSNLTA
-262 PRNTYRC
+262 PRNSYRC
-269 RDGRYVA
+269 RDGQFVA

-292 GQAELISDPRFLTN
+292 GRPELIEDNRFLTN
-306 ADRVRNND
+306 ADRVQNND
-314 QLDPIVGA
+314 QLDRVVA
-322 FIESYDQAEA
+322 QFIESHDQYDVLQ
-332 LEIFRE
+332 IFRD

-345 VHDTVGMLHDP
+345 VHDTLGMLNDP
-356 LVRENQ
+356 LVKENK
-362 VMVRLPDEEVGSVA
+362 VMVRLPDEEIDSVV

-396 ALGEHNREILAG
+396 TLGEHNSEILG
-408 LGLDDEAVDVLAA
+408 DIGIDETELSTLGEQG
-421 EEVI
+421 VI

>member
-1 MPLWWRWRRLADALT
+1 MVAPDRIDLIQQ
-16 SGDPFG
+16 
-22 LAAVDFARDAP
+22 DFARDAA

-60 GAEVIKV
+60 GAEVVKV

-86 HWKVYARNKKSITLN
+86 HWKVYARNKKSITVN
-101 MRHARGRAL
+101 MRSERGRAI
-110 LLDLVRTAQI
+110 LLDLVKTSQM

-125 VPGTLEK
+125 LPGTLEQ
-132 WDLGPDVLHEANP
+132 WELGPDVLHAANP
-145 SLVIVRISG
+145 KLVIVRISG
-154 WGQIGPDRNLPGF
+154 WGQSGPDRSVPGF
-167 GSLVEARTGFA
+167 GSLVEARSGFA
-178 EINGFADR
+178 AMNGFADR

-204 GIATLVALRHCEVK
+204 AVAALVALRHCEVDQ
-218 GGKGQVVDLPLFDP
+218 GKGQVVDLPLFDP

-250 PARTGSRSTLTA
+250 PERLGSRSNLTA
-262 PRNTYRC
+262 PRNSYRC
-269 RDGRYVA
+269 RDGQFVA

-292 GQAELISDPRFLTN
+292 GRPELIEDNRFLTN
-306 ADRVRNND
+306 ADRVQNND
-314 QLDPIVGA
+314 QLDRVVA
-322 FIESYDQAEA
+322 QFIESHDQYDVLQ
-332 LEIFRE
+332 IFRD

-345 VHDTVGMLHDP
+345 VHDTLGMLNDP
-356 LVRENQ
+356 LVKENK
-362 VMVRLPDEEVGSVA
+362 VMVRLPDEEIDSVV

-396 ALGEHNREILAG
+396 TLGEHNSEILG
-408 LGLDDEAVDVLAA
+408 DIGIDETELSTLGEQG
-421 EEVI
+421 VI

>member
-1 MPLWWRWRRLADALT
+1 MFA
-16 SGDPFG
+16 GDRID
-22 LAAVDFARDAP
+22 LIRQDFARDAA

-60 GAEVIKV
+60 GAEVVKV

-86 HWKVYARNKKSITLN
+86 HWKVYARNKKSITVN
-101 MRHARGRAL
+101 MRSERGRAI
-110 LLDLVRTAQI
+110 LLDLVKTSQM

-125 VPGTLEK
+125 LPGTLEQ
-132 WDLGPDVLHEANP
+132 WELGPEVLHAANP
-145 SLVIVRISG
+145 KLVIVRISG
-154 WGQIGPDRNLPGF
+154 WGQSGPDRSVPGF
-167 GSLVEARTGFA
+167 GSLVEARSGFA
-178 EINGFADR
+178 AMNGFADR

-204 GIATLVALRHCEVK
+204 AVAALVALRHCEVDQ
-218 GGKGQVVDLPLFDP
+218 GKGQVVDLPLFDP

-250 PARTGSRSTLTA
+250 PERLGSRSNLTA
-262 PRNTYRC
+262 PRNSYCC
-269 RDGRYVA
+269 RDGQFVA

-292 GQAELISDPRFLTN
+292 GRPELIEDRRFLTN

-314 QLDPIVGA
+314 QLDRIVA
-322 FIESYDQAEA
+322 QFIENHDQHDV
-332 LEIFRE
+332 LQIFRD

-345 VHDTVGMLHDP
+345 VHDTLGMLSDP
-356 LVRENQ
+356 LVKENK
-362 VMVRLPDEEVGSVA
+362 VMVRLPDEDIDSVV

-396 ALGEHNREILAG
+396 TLGEHNNEILG
-408 LGLDDEAVDVLAA
+408 DIGIDETELFTLGEQG
-421 EEVI
+421 VI

>member
-1 MPLWWRWRRLADALT
+1 MVARDRIDLIQQ
-16 SGDPFG
+16 
-22 LAAVDFARDAP
+22 DFARDAA

-42 DLSRLVAGN
+42 DLSRLVAVN

-60 GAEVIKV
+60 GAEVVKV

-86 HWKVYARNKKSITLN
+86 HWKVYARNKKSITVN
-101 MRHARGRAL
+101 MRSDRGRTI
-110 LLDLVRTAQI
+110 LLDLVKTSQM

-125 VPGTLEK
+125 LPGTLEQ
-132 WDLGPDVLHEANP
+132 WGLGPEVLHAANP
-145 SLVIVRISG
+145 KLVIVRISG
-154 WGQIGPDRNLPGF
+154 WGQSGPDRSVPGF
-167 GSLVEARTGFA
+167 GSLVEARSGFA
-178 EINGFADR
+178 AMNGFADR

-204 GIATLVALRHCEVK
+204 AVAALVALRHCEVDQ
-218 GGKGQVVDLPLFDP
+218 GKGQVVDLPLFDP

-250 PARTGSRSTLTA
+250 PERLGSRSNLTA
-262 PRNTYRC
+262 PRNSYRC
-269 RDGRYVA
+269 RDGQFVA

-292 GQAELISDPRFLTN
+292 GRPELIEDNRFLTN
-306 ADRVRNND
+306 ADRVQNND
-314 QLDPIVGA
+314 QLDRVVA
-322 FIESYDQAEA
+322 QFIESHDQYDVLQ
-332 LEIFRE
+332 IFRD

-345 VHDTVGMLHDP
+345 VHDTLGMLNDP
-356 LVRENQ
+356 LVKENK
-362 VMVRLPDEEVGSVA
+362 VMVRLPDEEIDSVV

-396 ALGEHNREILAG
+396 TLGEHNSEILG
-408 LGLDDEAVDVLAA
+408 DIGIDETELSTLGEQG
-421 EEVI
+421 VI